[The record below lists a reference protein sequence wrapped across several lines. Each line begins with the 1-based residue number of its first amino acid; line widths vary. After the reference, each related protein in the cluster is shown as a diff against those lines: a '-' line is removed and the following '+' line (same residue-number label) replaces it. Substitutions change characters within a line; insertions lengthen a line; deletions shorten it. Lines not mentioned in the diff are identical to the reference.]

1 MASPAARA
9 VVRYVLASLLLI
21 SLAPKAHA
29 VEERL
34 WVSAGPSA
42 SFYDPEQALKDGP
55 GLNVQAAGFLNRWVG
70 IQGTFLTAAPKWE
83 EPLTGDGSF
92 THFGAGVILT
102 PDRFRWHLPYLYA
115 GLGSVS
121 TDDPTG
127 SSRSF
132 GAYHLGAG
140 MVFRAGER
148 LGFRLDGS
156 NVSYEQEDAAGRN
169 TRVNTFQV
177 TGAVTAFWLGRPRDT
192 DADGVPDKQ
201 DKSPATPAGA
211 IVDATGTPL
220 DTDKDGVFD
229 GLDTSPATPL
239 GAEVDLA
246 GVAIDTDLDGVADG
260 IDRCDS
266 TAVGVLVDAQGCGLD
281 TDGDKVFDGPDK
293 CPDTPVGAVV
303 DSTGCPIDTDR
314 DGIADGVDICPA
326 TPSGTLVNAGGCPIE
341 LTRYERQLVEDWLIR
356 LTDLEFLPDTTA
368 LAPAG
373 QARLDSVA
381 VALLQW
387 PMAKVEIASHVDN
400 SVEPGYRVPLSTM
413 RVRAVLQYL
422 LRTHPTLDQK
432 NFWITGYGDTEPLAP
447 NTSAANRKR
456 NRRIEFKVMN
466 MNVLQE
472 ERARREGFGSTP
484 APPTPGLQSRAT
496 STEG

>member
-9 VVRYVLASLLLI
+9 VRRSVLASLFLLAV
-21 SLAPKAHA
+21 APKAFA
-29 VEERL
+29 VEERI

-55 GLNVQAAGFLNRWVG
+55 GLNLQAAGFLNRWVG
-70 IQGTFLTAAPKWE
+70 VQGTFLTAAPKWE
-83 EPLTGDGSF
+83 EPLSGDGSF
-92 THFGAGVILT
+92 THFGAGLIFT
-102 PDRFRWHLPYLYA
+102 PDRYRWNLPYLYA

-127 SSRSF
+127 SSQSF
-132 GAYHLGAG
+132 GAYHLGGG

-156 NVSYEQEDAAGRN
+156 NVTYEQEDGAGRD

-177 TGAVTAFWLGRPRDT
+177 TGAVSAFWMGRPRDT
-192 DADGVPDKQ
+192 DVDGVPDKK

-211 IVDATGTPL
+211 VVDATGTPL
-220 DTDKDGVFD
+220 DTDKDGVYD
-229 GLDTSPATPL
+229 GLDKSPATPL
-239 GAEVDLA
+239 GAKVDLA
-246 GVAIDTDLDGVADG
+246 GVAIDGDADGVADG

-266 TAVGVLVDAQGCGLD
+266 TAVGILVDAQGCGLD
-281 TDGDKVFDGPDK
+281 TDGDKIFDGPDK
-293 CPDTPVGAVV
+293 CADTPAGAVV
-303 DSTGCPIDTDR
+303 DSTGCPIDADK
-314 DGIADGVDICPA
+314 DGIADGVDICPH
-326 TPSGTLVNAGGCPIE
+326 TPSGSLVNAGGCPIE
-341 LTRYERQLVEDWLIR
+341 LTSTERQLVEEWLIR

-373 QARLDSVA
+373 MARLDSVGI
-381 VALLQW
+381 ALAQW
-387 PMAKVEIASHVDN
+387 PMAKIEIASHVDN

-422 LRTHPTLDQK
+422 LRTYPMLDQK
-432 NFWITGYGDTEPLAP
+432 NYWITGFGDTEPLVP
-447 NTSAANRKR
+447 NTSEANRRR

-472 ERARREGFGSTP
+472 ERAKREGFGTSP

-496 STEG
+496 SSEG

>member
-1 MASPAARA
+1 MAFPAARA
-9 VVRYVLASLLLI
+9 VRVAVLASLVVI
-21 SLAPKAHA
+21 SQAPKAFA

-55 GLNVQAAGFLNRWVG
+55 GLTLQAAGFLNRWVG
-70 IQGTFLTAAPKWE
+70 VQGTFLTAAPKWE
-83 EPLTGDGSF
+83 SPFTGDGSF
-92 THFGAGVILT
+92 THFGAGVIVT
-102 PDRFRWHLPYLYA
+102 PDRYRWSLPYLYV

-127 SSRSF
+127 SSHSF
-132 GAYHLGAG
+132 GARHIGAG
-140 MVFRAGER
+140 MAFRAGEM

-156 NVSYEQEDAAGRN
+156 NISYEQTDGAGRD
-169 TRVNTFQV
+169 TRVNAFQV
-177 TGAVTAFWLGRPRDT
+177 TGSVTGFFMGRPRDT
-192 DADGVPDKQ
+192 DTDGVPDKK

-220 DTDKDGVFD
+220 DTDKDGLFD
-229 GLDTSPATPL
+229 GLDKCPATPL
-239 GAEVDLA
+239 GAKVDLA
-246 GVAIDTDLDGVADG
+246 GVAIDTDADGVADG

-281 TDGDKVFDGPDK
+281 TDGDKVADGPDK
-293 CPDTPVGAVV
+293 CPDTPAGATV
-303 DSTGCPIDTDR
+303 DSLGCPLDADR
-314 DGIADGVDICPA
+314 DGIADGIDVCPA
-326 TPSGTLVNAGGCPIE
+326 TPSGTLVNAGGCPIQ
-341 LTRYERQLVEDWLIR
+341 LTPTERALVEDWLIR
-356 LTDLEFLPDTTA
+356 LTDLEFMPDTTA
-368 LAPAG
+368 LAPIG
-373 QARLDSVA
+373 KARLDSVG
-381 VALLQW
+381 VALQQW

-400 SVEPGYRVPLSTM
+400 SAEPGYRVPLSTM
-413 RVRAVLQYL
+413 RVRSVLQYL
-422 LRTHPTLDQK
+422 LRTYPALDQK
-432 NFWITGYGDTEPLAP
+432 NFWVTGYGDTEPLVP

-472 ERARREGFGSTP
+472 ERAKREGFGSTP

-496 STEG
+496 NEG

>member
-1 MASPAARA
+1 MASPTARA
-9 VVRYVLASLLLI
+9 VRRSVLASLFLVAI
-21 SLAPKAHA
+21 ASRAFA
-29 VEERL
+29 VEERV

-42 SFYDPEQALKDGP
+42 AFFDPEQGLKDGP
-55 GLNVQAAGFLNRWVG
+55 GLTLQAAGFLNRWVG
-70 IQGTFLTAAPKWE
+70 VQGTFLTAAPKWDS
-83 EPLTGDGSF
+83 PLSGDGAF
-92 THFGAGVILT
+92 THFGAGVIVT
-102 PDRFRWHLPYLYA
+102 PDRYRWNLPYVYV

-127 SSRSF
+127 SSQSF
-132 GAYHLGAG
+132 GAYHLGGG
-140 MVFRAGER
+140 MAFRAGEM

-156 NVSYEQEDAAGRN
+156 NVSFEQEDAAGRD
-169 TRVNTFQV
+169 TRVNTFQI
-177 TGAVTAFWLGRPRDT
+177 TGSVTAFFMGRPRDT
-192 DADGVPDKQ
+192 DVDGVPDKQ

-220 DTDKDGVFD
+220 DTDKDGVYD
-229 GLDTSPATPL
+229 GLDKSPATPL
-239 GAEVDLA
+239 GAKVDLA
-246 GVAIDTDLDGVADG
+246 GIAVDADADGVADG

-266 TAVGVLVDAQGCGLD
+266 TGVGILVDAQGCGLD

-293 CPDTPVGAVV
+293 CSDTPAGAVV
-303 DSTGCPIDTDR
+303 DSTGCPIDADR
-314 DGIADGVDICPA
+314 DGIADGVDICPF

-341 LTRYERQLVEDWLIR
+341 LTRYERYLVEDWLIR

-373 QARLDSVA
+373 IARLDSVG

-413 RVRAVLQYL
+413 RVRAVLQHL
-422 LRTHPTLDQK
+422 MRTHPGLDQK
-432 NFWITGYGDTEPLAP
+432 NFWITGYGDTEPLVP
-447 NTSAANRKR
+447 NTTAANRKR

-472 ERARREGFGSTP
+472 ERARREGFGSSP

-496 STEG
+496 SNEG